1 MRTSKLAAPLFSL
14 ASVLFLGSAAHAEDT
29 KPPAITDVKP
39 SVKGSNVTVEAKIT
53 DETGVMSATVHH
65 RSKGGKVE
73 DTTMVKNEY
82 DDVFKATFPG
92 SGDTE
97 YWIDASD
104 ILGNGPST
112 YGSASKPMAANG
124 KAARPSTAVA
134 TKEPAPNA
142 EPAPKAEPPPKAEP
156 EPRHHREESAS
167 GEPAPHKARHGSKAA
182 AEPPAVEHRKPT
194 AQPPEGQDFTVR
206 VKIHSDVPVPV
217 AVLQSKAA
225 GTSTFTN
232 APLQH
237 TDGDNYEAKIAAA
250 AAKGTVEYFIV
261 AKNEAGLMT
270 HQGDGDAK
278 TPYTVTFKA
287 GGAAGAVA
295 DKGGWSFSHWS
306 VNRVDPNQPLLVR
319 AQIAPASDDGQV
331 PDKAMVLFRG
341 SDGQDQQADMLP
353 DPNGGFGGFKAEL
366 PAQADGAIYYQVVA
380 CDDAGKKCAVD
391 TGSKKKWHGAA
402 VGTKGSEPPLPLNA
416 ASSKAPASL
425 PD

>member
-1 MRTSKLAAPLFSL
+1 MRTSKLAAFLLSL
-14 ASVLFLGSAAHAEDT
+14 ASVLLFLSAAHAEDT

-39 SVKGSNVTVEAKIT
+39 AIKGGNVTIEATIT

-65 RSKGGKVE
+65 RGKSGKVE

-92 SGDTE
+92 SAETE

-104 ILGNGPST
+104 ILGNGPSN
-112 YGSASKPMAANG
+112 YGSSSKPMAANG
-124 KAARPSTAVA
+124 KAARSSTAVA
-134 TKEPAPNA
+134 TKEFTPTT
-142 EPAPKAEPPPKAEP
+142 EPAPKAEPPPRVET
-156 EPRHHREESAS
+156 ETRHHRESAS
-167 GEPAPHKARHGSKAA
+167 GERAPHKAHHGSKAA
-182 AEPPAVEHRKPT
+182 AEPPTIEHRKPA

-206 VKIHSDVPVPV
+206 VKIHSEVPVPV

-225 GTSTFTN
+225 GTSSFTN

-237 TDGDNYEAKIAAA
+237 IDGDNYEAKITAA

-270 HQGDGDAK
+270 HQGDGDSK

-287 GGAAGAVA
+287 GTAAAGAVA
-295 DKGGWSFSHWS
+295 DKGGWSFTHWS
-306 VNRVDPNQPLLVR
+306 VNRVDPNQPLLIR
-319 AQIAPASDDGQV
+319 AQIAPAGEDGQV

-341 SDGQDQQADMLP
+341 NDGQDQQANMLP

-366 PAQADGAIYYQVVA
+366 PAQADGAVYYQIVA
-380 CDDAGKKCAVD
+380 CDDAGTKCAVD
-391 TGSKKKWHGAA
+391 TGSKKKWHGTA
-402 VGTKGSEPPLPLNA
+402 VGEKGSEVPLPLNA
-416 ASSKAPASL
+416 SSSKAPASL